1 MSWKGTWTLL
11 GCAALLFGF
20 IYFFEQHRKGTVDN
34 GGPPPP
40 FLALKPQ
47 EVTAIQLRR
56 TNQFV
61 LRVERTN
68 GTWNLVAPLTY
79 PAQPFAIEALL
90 QTLSNLRS
98 ETFISLDELAAN
110 KRSVAEY
117 GLDVPRA
124 TITLQQGGQRNEI
137 LVGAKTPVGN
147 QVYIRVLTLPGIH
160 VVNDEF
166 FERLPRLPNDW
177 RDPTLIT
184 FAGINF
190 DRIEVRSTGR
200 GFALQF
206 DPTNQTCFL
215 TKPTPARASTP
226 KVVDLVRK
234 VTNARVT
241 QFVSDETRDDLDALG
256 LQPPQAELIFGLGT
270 NDMATFQFGKS
281 PTNDPSLVYARRADR
296 PNVVLLA
303 KSVVDAL
310 QTPYAELR
318 DRRLL
323 SFSPD
328 AVDTVE
334 VATQGGP
341 AFSVRKQF
349 NGAWM
354 IVDADATVAD
364 TGTLKECLDRL
375 ARLEGLLEKDV
386 VTDFGSYGL
395 EPVARRYFLKST
407 VTNATGQVTNRVLAQ
422 LDVGALRGEAV
433 FARGAEDKAV
443 FTVPLREI
451 AQLPY
456 AAWQLR
462 DRRVWSFTTNQVTRV
477 SVRDKGYVRQMMR
490 NGSGSW
496 VLAPGSE
503 GVVISEAVE
512 EALYQLGDLRAALWV
527 ARGDDRK
534 QDFGFKED
542 GRKITV
548 ELKNGD
554 KPPQTLSVEFGGRA
568 QNSGYPYAMTA
579 IDGQN
584 WIFEFPIRLHIELLR
599 LLYNPT
605 LRPGV
610 ADASAQ

>member
-20 IYFFEQHRKGTVDN
+20 IYFFEQHRKGTADH

-40 FLALKPQ
+40 LLTLKPQ

-68 GTWNLVAPLTY
+68 GNWGLVAPLAY

-90 QTLSNLRS
+90 KTLSNLRS
-98 ETFISLDELAAN
+98 ETFISLEELSEN

-137 LVGAKTPVGN
+137 LVGSKTPVGN
-147 QVYIRVLTLPGIH
+147 QVYIQVLTLPGIH

-166 FERLPRLPNDW
+166 FEQLPRAPNDW

-184 FAGINF
+184 FAGIDF

-234 VTNARVT
+234 VTTARVT
-241 QFVSDETRDDLDALG
+241 QFVSDDAREDLDALG

-310 QTPYAELR
+310 QIPYTELR

-323 SFSPD
+323 SFSPE

-334 VATQGGP
+334 VVTQGAP

-364 TGTLKECLDRL
+364 TGTMKECLERM
-375 ARLEGLLEKDV
+375 AKLEGLLEKDV

-422 LDVGALRGEAV
+422 LDVGALRGETV
-433 FARGAEDKAV
+433 FARGAEDTAV

-456 AAWQLR
+456 TAWQLR
-462 DRRVWSFTTNQVTRV
+462 DRRVWSFTTNQVARV

-503 GVVISEAVE
+503 GVLISEAVE

-527 ARGDDRK
+527 ARGDERK
-534 QDFGFKED
+534 LDFGFKDD

-554 KPPQTLSVEFGGRA
+554 KPPQVLSVEFGGHA
-568 QNSGYPYAMTA
+568 QSSGYPYAMA
-579 IDGQN
+579 AVDGQN

-605 LRPGV
+605 QRRGV
-610 ADASAQ
+610 ADASAP

>member
-1 MSWKGTWTLL
+1 MSWKGTWTLV

-20 IYFFEQHRKGTVDN
+20 IYFFEQHRKGTADH

-40 FLALKPQ
+40 LLTLKPQ
-47 EVTAIQLRR
+47 EVNAIQLRR

-68 GTWNLVAPLTY
+68 ANWTLVAPLTY
-79 PAQPFAIEALL
+79 PAQPYAIEALL
-90 QTLSNLRS
+90 KTLANLRS
-98 ETFISLDELAAN
+98 QTFISLEELAET

-124 TITLQQGGQRNEI
+124 TITLQQGGHRNEI

-147 QVYIRVLTLPGIH
+147 QVYIQVMNLPGIH
-160 VVNDEF
+160 VVSDEL
-166 FERLPRLPNDW
+166 FERLPRGPNDW
-177 RDPTLIT
+177 RDPTLIS

-215 TKPTPARASTP
+215 TKPTPARAATP
-226 KVVDLVRK
+226 KVVDLVRR

-241 QFVSDETRDDLDALG
+241 QFVSDDAREDLDALG
-256 LQPPQAELIFGLGT
+256 LRPPQAELIFGLGT
-270 NDMATFQFGKS
+270 NDVATFQFGKS
-281 PTNDPSLVYARRADR
+281 PTNDASVVYARRSDR
-296 PNVVLLA
+296 PNVVLLP

-310 QTPYAELR
+310 QIPYAELR

-323 SFSPD
+323 SFMPD

-334 VATQGGP
+334 VATKGAP
-341 AFSVRKQF
+341 AFTVRKQF

-364 TGTLKECLDRL
+364 SETIKQCLERL
-375 ARLEGLLEKDV
+375 AKLEGNLEKDV
-386 VTDFGSYGL
+386 VTDFAGYGL
-395 EPVARRYFLKST
+395 EPVARRYFLKT
-407 VTNATGQVTNRVLAQ
+407 TMTNATGQVTNRVLAQ

-433 FARGAEDKAV
+433 YARGAEDKAV
-443 FTVPLREI
+443 YTVPVRDI

-462 DRRVWSFTTNQVTRV
+462 DRQVWSFTTNQVIRV
-477 SVRDKGYVRQMMR
+477 SVRDKGYSRQMIR

-496 VLAPGSE
+496 VLAAGSE
-503 GVVISEAVE
+503 GMIIPEAVE
-512 EALYQLGDLRAALWV
+512 EALYLLGNLRTPVWV
-527 ARGDDRK
+527 AHGDEQK
-534 QDFGFKED
+534 ALFGFKD
-542 GRKITV
+542 DSRKITV
-548 ELKNGD
+548 ELKNGE
-554 KPPQTLSVEFGGRA
+554 KPQILAVEFGGRA
-568 QNSGYPYAMTA
+568 ASGYPYAMA
-579 IDGQN
+579 SIDGQN
-584 WIFEFPIRLHIELLR
+584 WIFEFPIRLHLQLLD
-599 LLYNPT
+599 LLHNPPP
-605 LRPGV
+605 RGV
-610 ADASAQ
+610 VDAARQ